1 MAPFNMFYTR
11 KEQLDNYCE
20 WLFSILFELEKRVD
34 ISQYDSFQ
42 SRIYG
47 FISEELFNVWLD
59 KNSQLKVKYLAVYN
73 THLQSR
79 GAIVRRIRERGRVK

>member
-47 FISEELFNVWLD
+47 FISEELFNVWID
-59 KNSQLKVKYLAVYN
+59 KNSQLKVKYLTVYN